1 MVLSNEKKYKYQL
14 VYEWIRAC
22 INDGTF
28 TAGNKLYSENVIA
41 EQFKISRLTVRKAIE
56 NLESEGLIYK
66 IRGSGTYVNNI
77 SKIVTNNTKKIGV
90 ITTVLR
96 DYLFTSIIYG
106 IDSVISE
113 HGYTMSLGMTN
124 NLFQDERRVIK
135 SIVESGVDGL
145 IIETTKS
152 ALPNPNID
160 LYHKIDE
167 LGIPYVFIHG
177 YYKELDPVY
186 VVTED
191 SNCGAKAVEY
201 LYSLGHKN
209 IACIFKS
216 DDMQG
221 VERFSGFVRALI
233 SLGLEVIDNRLIWF
247 ATDGEEEVFTGEN
260 EKLVLEKI
268 KGCTAVVCYSDLL
281 AMLLIK
287 YLNCHG
293 VKVPEDISVIGFD
306 NWSVSHL
313 SLINV
318 TTFDHPK
325 EKLGQEAA
333 KRLLQMINTGKKA
346 ESITME
352 MKMIIKDSTSK
363 I

>member
-1 MVLSNEKKYKYQL
+1 MILSDEKKYKYQL

-66 IRGSGTYVNNI
+66 IRGSGTYVNDI
-77 SKIVTNNTKKIGV
+77 SKVVTKDTKKIGV
-90 ITTVLR
+90 ITTVLS
-96 DYLFTSIIYG
+96 DYLFTSIIRG

-113 HGYTMSLGMTN
+113 SGYTMSLGMTN
-124 NLFQDERRVIK
+124 NLFQDERRVLK

-160 LYHKIDE
+160 LFRRFDE
-167 LGIPYVFIHG
+167 MGIPYVFIHG

-191 SNCGAKAVEY
+191 SNCGTKAVEY
-201 LYSLGHKN
+201 LFSLGHKN

-221 VERFSGFVRALI
+221 VQRFSGFARGLT
-233 SLGLEVIDNRLIWF
+233 SLGLEIKDNRLIWF

-260 EKLVLEKI
+260 ENLVLEKI
-268 KGCTAVVCYSDLL
+268 KGCTAIVCYSDLL

-287 YLNCHG
+287 FLNCHEI
-293 VKVPEDISVIGFD
+293 KVPEDISVIGFD

-313 SLINV
+313 SLINI

-333 KRLLQMINTGKKA
+333 IRLLQMINNGKKV
-346 ESITME
+346 ESLSMNME
-352 MKMIIKDSTSK
+352 MIIRDSTAK

>member
-1 MVLSNEKKYKYQL
+1 MSLTDEKKYKYQL

-22 INDGTF
+22 IKDGTF
-28 TAGNKLYSENVIA
+28 TAGNKLYSENAIA

-66 IRGSGTYVNNI
+66 IRGSGTYVNDI
-77 SKIVTNNTKKIGV
+77 SKVVTKGTKKIGV
-90 ITTVLR
+90 ITTVLS
-96 DYLFTSIIYG
+96 DYLFTSIIRG
-106 IDSVISE
+106 IDTVISE
-113 HGYTMSLGMTN
+113 NGYTMTLGMTN
-124 NLFQDERRVIK
+124 NLFQDERRVLK

-160 LYHKIDE
+160 LFHKFD
-167 LGIPYVFIHG
+167 LMGIPYVFIHG

-186 VVTED
+186 VVTKD
-191 SNCGAKAVEY
+191 KDCGTKAVEY
-201 LYSLGHKN
+201 LYSLGHKD

-221 VERFSGFVRALI
+221 LERFSGFTRGI
-233 SLGLEVIDNRLIWF
+233 TSFGLEINDNRLIWF
-247 ATDGEEEVFTGEN
+247 ATDGEEEIFTGEN
-260 EKLVLEKI
+260 ENLLLEKI
-268 KGCTAVVCYSDLL
+268 KGCTAIVCYSDLV

-287 YLNCHG
+287 FLNCHG
-293 VKVPEDISVIGFD
+293 VKVPEDVSVIGFD
-306 NWSVSHL
+306 NWSVFHL
-313 SLINV
+313 SLINI

-333 KRLLQMINTGKKA
+333 KRLLQMISTGKKT
-346 ESITME
+346 ESLSMD
-352 MKMIIKDSTSK
+352 MQMIVMDSTAK